1 MNQNKQPTTTEAP
14 DLASV
19 VLNVLG
25 DLAFM
30 VTDDSNI
37 DLAAGTVLM
46 RAEVG
51 YYGEACGTLKCWCT
65 RDFAAKL
72 AANLLGIEP
81 EEGEARIGG
90 EDAVREFMN
99 VLCGQ
104 LVTIWHGTEAVF
116 NLSIP
121 TVEECCEEPNMSGV
135 EPRHQCRFSIEGEPL
150 VCVYN
155 RAE

>member
-1 MNQNKQPTTTEAP
+1 MSQSKQSPTTDAP
-14 DLASV
+14 ELVSI
-19 VLNVLG
+19 VLDVLG

-30 VTDDSNI
+30 VTDDGEAGFSR
-37 DLAAGTVLM
+37 GTVLLET
-46 RAEVG
+46 EVT
-51 YYGEACGTLKCWCT
+51 YYGQASGSLQCWCT
-65 RDFAAKL
+65 REFAAKL

-81 EEGEARIGG
+81 EEGEAQVAG

-121 TVEECCEEPNMSGV
+121 TIQECCEVPGDAGV
-135 EPRHQCRFSIEGEPL
+135 DPKHQCRLSIEGEPL
-150 VCVYN
+150 VCLY
-155 RAE
+155 RRTA